1 MLGPDGEE
9 VEDEGL
15 VEEADFEVFV
25 EVLSLLRNASGGVA
39 DDVVMVLVP
48 VTDPAVFSATRPE
61 WETVA
66 LLMKLAVL
74 DGIGRSEADVSL
86 ASEASSRLA

>member
-1 MLGPDGEE
+1 M
-9 VEDEGL
+9 

-25 EVLSLLRNASGGVA
+25 EVLSLLRNASGGAA

-48 VTDPAVFSATRPE
+48 VTDPAVFSTTSPE

-66 LLMKLAVL
+66 SLMKLAVL
-74 DGIGRSEADVSL
+74 DGIGHSEADVSL